1 MLRVSTWRLLVT
13 VTLFFIANLLFCLAY
28 IVRDM
33 AYLRAI
39 TIVAA
44 TCTLPYFYAQA
55 TPLYSAMGWQAAF
68 IIINAFNLTILLLQR
83 RPVRLN
89 DEQQWLHRTTLRL
102 LTPRKMLRF
111 LRLANTHHAQ
121 KGDTLIQE
129 GEQLDALILIMTGNA
144 TVAIGEQQRATLYP
158 GDLAGEMSFIS
169 GRPASA
175 NVIAQEPVRYFRW
188 SSAALRHLYQRDPE
202 IKDALQGTIGVDMA
216 NKLAR

>member
-83 RPVRLN
+83 RPVQLN

-102 LTPRKMLRF
+102 LTPRKMLRL

-129 GEQLDALILIMTGNA
+129 GEQLDALLLIMKGSAN
-144 TVAIGEQQRATLYP
+144 VSLEGQLRATLQP
-158 GDLAGEMSFIS
+158 GDFAGEMSFIS

-175 NVIAQEPVRYFRW
+175 DVIAQEPVRYFRW
-188 SSAALRHLYQRDPE
+188 PCSVLNQLYQRDPA
-202 IKDALQGTIGVDMA
+202 IKDALQGAIGVDMA
-216 NKLAR
+216 NKLSR